1 MDVSRETTALLERYA
16 DLIRKWNPAI
26 NLVAAATLPELYQ
39 RHIEDSAQL
48 FDLAKPSAGE
58 WLDLGSGGGLPGIV
72 IAILGRNLPL
82 PVTLVESDRRKS
94 AFLKTARRELQ
105 LDHVIVKS
113 QRIEQLEPA
122 NFDYISARALA
133 PLNDLLPMLFRQL
146 ASNGEAWLLKGRSW
160 KQEVQVAQ
168 AHWSFEI
175 DTYQSITDPESV
187 VMKLRKI
194 EPNA

>member
-1 MDVSRETTALLERYA
+1 M
-16 DLIRKWNPAI
+16 
-26 NLVAAATLPELYQ
+26 
-39 RHIEDSAQL
+39 
-48 FDLAKPSAGE
+48 
-58 WLDLGSGGGLPGIV
+58 V
-72 IAILGRNLPL
+72 IAILGRDLPL